1 MDSPMDGQEI
11 VNRMHEEL
19 KKEITPITYDAFIS
33 VLKFESIEGNHI
45 TFKCDYKY
53 EKEKGLVLSFETIDK
68 IIENVKTVALR
79 RFWNNG

>member
-33 VLKFESIEGNHI
+33 VLNSFIE
-45 TFKCDYKY
+45 
-53 EKEKGLVLSFETIDK
+53 
-68 IIENVKTVALR
+68 
-79 RFWNNG
+79 